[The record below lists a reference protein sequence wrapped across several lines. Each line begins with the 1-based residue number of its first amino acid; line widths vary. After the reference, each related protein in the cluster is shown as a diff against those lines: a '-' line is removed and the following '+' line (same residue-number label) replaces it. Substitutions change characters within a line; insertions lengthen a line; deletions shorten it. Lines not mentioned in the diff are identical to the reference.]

1 METKAHHALVGLFAV
16 LLIAALTFFSFWL
29 GDRIGD
35 REFSTYDIIFEGAV
49 SGLREASE
57 VRFNGIRV
65 GEVTT
70 IGLDPQD
77 RNNRVIARVRV
88 FAETPVKV
96 DSYAVL
102 EPLGLTGLSYVQIT
116 GGSPNAEMLDSPPFQ
131 PPPRVYAR
139 RGQLDELTEGAEDV
153 LESAQIA
160 LIRISTLLSEDNI
173 DEVSQTIAN
182 VEAITARLAEE
193 DALIEDFRAAVARFE
208 VAAVDISAAA
218 ERVESLG
225 IVAEAMLT
233 DEVGPAMRNTAIA
246 AASVDQAARDFDGL
260 IRAVEPALEGFAED
274 GLDELTLAAGDLR
287 RLIDTLDRIATEI
300 ENNPASFVAGD
311 NRERVEIPQ

>member
-29 GDRIGD
+29 GDRVGD
-35 REFSTYDIIFEGAV
+35 REFSSYDIIFEGPV
-49 SGLREASE
+49 RGLREAGE
-57 VRFNGIRV
+57 VRFNGIQV

-77 RNNRVIARVRV
+77 PNRVIARVRV
-88 FAETPVKV
+88 LAETPVRV

-116 GGSPNAEMLDSPPFQ
+116 GGSQNAEMLDSPPFQ
-131 PPPRVYAR
+131 PPPRIYAR

-160 LIRISTLLSEDNI
+160 LIRVSSLLSEENI

-182 VEAITARLAEE
+182 IEDITARLAEE
-193 DALIEDFRAAVARFE
+193 DALIEDLRAAVARFE
-208 VAAVDISAAA
+208 TAAVDISAAA

-225 IVAEAMLT
+225 IVAENMLVE
-233 DEVGPAMRNTAIA
+233 EVGPAMRNTAIA

-260 IRAVEPALEGFAED
+260 IRAVEPAVEGFAED